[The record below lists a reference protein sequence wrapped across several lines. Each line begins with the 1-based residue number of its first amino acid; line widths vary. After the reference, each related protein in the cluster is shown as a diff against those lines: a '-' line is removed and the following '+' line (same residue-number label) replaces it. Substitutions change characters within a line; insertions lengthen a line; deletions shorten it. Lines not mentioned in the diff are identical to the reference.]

1 MFKRRRFV
9 DGKADLRRFIRL
21 PQEIY
26 LQDAAGCW
34 NPDRPSELSHI
45 VIIRVREGAIHSHY
59 QFSHPV
65 KVRLG
70 TLHHVKS
77 IEQARELLLHPAWPR
92 RGPWHEDALYTTI
105 EVYEGRRPLSDAE
118 MSFCD
123 AARESS
129 ILVK

>member
-1 MFKRRRFV
+1 
-9 DGKADLRRFIRL
+9 
-21 PQEIY
+21 

-70 TLHHVKS
+70 TLHH
-77 IEQARELLLHPAWPR
+77 
-92 RGPWHEDALYTTI
+92 EDALYTTI

>member
-1 MFKRRRFV
+1 MESSYRF
-9 DGKADLRRFIRL
+9 LR
-21 PQEIY
+21 
-26 LQDAAGCW
+26 
-34 NPDRPSELSHI
+34 
-45 VIIRVREGAIHSHY
+45 
-59 QFSHPV
+59 PV

-70 TLHHVKS
+70 SLHRVRS

-105 EVYEGRRPLSDAE
+105 EVYAGQRPLADAE
-118 MSFCD
+118 LSFSD